1 MARIAGLDLPKNK
14 NIWIALTYIYGV
26 GKSLSSTILKEAGI
40 EYNRKVEELKED
52 ELAIIRKIIES
63 KYKVGG
69 DLKKDEKTNIKRLID
84 TNSYRGLRHKKGLPV
99 RGQRT
104 HTNARTRKGPRRQTV
119 GGLKKKELK
128 K

>member
-14 NIWIALTYIYGV
+14 NIWIALTYIYGI
-26 GKSLSSTILKEAGI
+26 GNSLSSAILEEAGI
-40 EYNRKVEELKED
+40 AYTRKVEELKED
-52 ELAIIRKIIES
+52 ELAIIRKIIEN

>member
-1 MARIAGLDLPKNK
+1 MARIAGVDLPKNK
-14 NIWIALTYIYGV
+14 NIWIALTYIYGI
-26 GKSLSSTILKEAGI
+26 GKSLSSAILKEAGI
-40 EYNRKVEELKED
+40 EYNRKVNDLREEELA
-52 ELAIIRKIIES
+52 LIRKIIEN

-69 DLKKDEKTNIKRLID
+69 DLKKEETANIKRLID
-84 TNSYRGLRHKKGLPV
+84 INSYRGLRHKKGLPV

>member
-14 NIWIALTYIYGV
+14 NIWIALTYIYGI
-26 GKSLSSTILKEAGI
+26 GKSLSSSILKEAGI

>member
-14 NIWIALTYIYGV
+14 NIWIALTYIYGI
-26 GKSLSSTILKEAGI
+26 GKSLSSLILEEAGI
-40 EYNRKVEELKED
+40 EFSRKVGELKED
-52 ELAIIRKIIES
+52 ELAIIRRIIES
-63 KYKVGG
+63 KFKVGG
-69 DLKKDEKTNIKRLID
+69 DLRKEEKTNIKRLMD
-84 TNSYRGLRHKKGLPV
+84 TNSYKGLRHKKGLPV